1 MHDELK
7 PALDTILPKLIELRH
22 ELHAH
27 PEIRFEEHWTSGRIA
42 RFLDDLGA
50 HYTRGHAGGTGIVVT
65 VEGSHP
71 GPAVLLRADIDA
83 LEIQEQTDLPYAS
96 TIPERMHACGHDG
109 HSAGLCGA
117 IHALME
123 HRDRLHGTVKCVFQ
137 PAEELAAGGR
147 RIVEEGVLDGVDA
160 AFALHGWP
168 SLPLGRIALRPG
180 WMMASANC
188 FRITVRGKGCHGA
201 APHDGVDPILVAA
214 HITTALQAIV
224 SRELD
229 PGEAGVVTIGSIH
242 GGCSTN
248 VIPDTAI
255 MEGTLRSIEPA
266 RFDIIA
272 EAIER
277 VASHTARAFRA
288 EAETVLKDTRYP
300 SLYNDPEATHF
311 ARETAERLFGEGR
324 VMTLPRPVMAA
335 EDFAFYLQ
343 KAPGAFVYLGVNPH
357 PDREYP
363 GLHTPYYDFN
373 DDALPIGA
381 ALLASLA
388 LDYSTRFRA
397 AESE

>member
-27 PEIRFEEHWTSGRIA
+27 PEIRFEEHWTSDRIA

-50 HYTRGHAGGTGIVVT
+50 PYTRGHAGGTGIVVT
-65 VEGSHP
+65 LEGP
-71 GPAVLLRADIDA
+71 KGGPTVLLRADMDA
-83 LEIQEQTDLPYAS
+83 LEIHEQTGLPYAS
-96 TIPERMHACGHDG
+96 AIPERMHACGHDG
-109 HSAGLCGA
+109 HSACLCGA

-147 RIVEEGVLDGVDA
+147 LIVEEGVLDGVDA

-229 PGEAGVVTIGSIH
+229 PCEAGVVTIGSIH

-266 RFDIIA
+266 RFDAIA
-272 EAIER
+272 DAIER

-300 SLYNDPEATHF
+300 SLYNNPEATRY
-311 ARETAERLFGEGR
+311 ARVTAERLLGEGR

-373 DDALPIGA
+373 DDVLPTGA

-388 LDYSTRFRA
+388 LDYSTRFPS
-397 AESE
+397 AESG